1 MQRTV
6 VPAKPSATSAS
17 AHSPPPSAGR
27 TARQTFRSLSHW
39 GAFNAHVENGQLVA
53 VTPFEHDRHP
63 NTLNDAWPE
72 MVYAKHRVTQPMVRA
87 GWLNAPRGTPAG
99 VRGSDTFVPVS
110 WNDALDLVAGEVAR
124 VREQHGNASIFGGSY
139 GWASAGRFHHA
150 RQLLHRFLW
159 ACGGATQQVTNYS
172 FGAAM
177 MLVPHVIGN
186 IEAVAGPVTEWREIF
201 AHTENFVAFGGLPS
215 KNWKVE
221 SGGAGTHAF
230 ADHAAQARASAIA
243 FTSISPLRDDGVA
256 AFGARWLPIRPNS
269 DTALILALAYVVN
282 ERGATDRAFLARCCT
297 GADRFLAYVDGSADG
312 VAKSPAWAAAL
323 TGVPAEEIVALAESF
338 IGKRTLF
345 TASWALQRAEHGE
358 QPYWALIALAALLGQ
373 PGLPGGGIGFGYG
386 SVNTM
391 GAPAYRTPAFGMPV
405 RTHAADI
412 KIPVARVADMLLE
425 PGATLDFDGTTIT
438 YPDIH
443 MVYWSGGNPF
453 HHHQDLFRLRAAFA
467 KPDTI
472 VVHEPWWT
480 ATARHADIVL
490 PATTPLERND
500 IGGSSRDP
508 YLFAMQRAIE
518 PVGQA
523 RNDFDI
529 FGALAQRLGVRD
541 GFDEGLDEDGWLRR
555 IYDSAQKRLAER
567 GIATP
572 PFERFWSDGYITVP
586 EPSAP
591 LTPLA
596 AFRADPVAHKLA
608 TPSGKIELYSQTIA
622 DFGYDDVLG
631 HAAWREPRE
640 WLGAALAARF
650 PLHLVSTQPA
660 DKLHGQ
666 MDGSAESQRA
676 KVAGRGELLMNPVDA
691 GARGIASGD
700 VVRVFNDRGATLAG
714 LRVTDDI
721 IAGTVRLPTGAW
733 FDPLPGDERLDTHGN
748 PNAVTQDV
756 GTSRIGQG
764 CAAQS
769 CLVEVEAYAGIP
781 PPVTAFRQPA
791 T

>member
-1 MQRTV
+1 MQRTAG
-6 VPAKPSATSAS
+6 PAKPSATSAGE
-17 AHSPPPSAGR
+17 HNPQPSEAVGA
-27 TARQTFRSLSHW
+27 ARQTFRSLSHW
-39 GAFNAHVENGQLVA
+39 GAFNAHVENGRLVA
-53 VTPFEHDRHP
+53 VTPFEHDPHP
-63 NTLNDAWPE
+63 NTLIDAWPE
-72 MVYAKHRVTQPMVRA
+72 MVYAKHRVAQPMVRA
-87 GWLNAPRGTPAG
+87 GWLNAPRGKPAG
-99 VRGSDTFVPVS
+99 VRGGDAFVPVA
-110 WNDALDLVAGEVAR
+110 WDVALDLVAGEVAR
-124 VREQHGNASIFGGSY
+124 VRARHGNASIFGGSY

-159 ACGGATQQVTNYS
+159 AAGGATLQATNYS

-186 IEAVAGPVTEWREIF
+186 IESVAGPVTEWREIF

-221 SGGAGTHAF
+221 SGGAGLHSF
-230 ADHAAQARASAIA
+230 ADHAAQARASEIA
-243 FTSISPLRDDGVA
+243 FTSISPMRDDGVA

-282 ERGATDRAFLARCCT
+282 ARGAVDRDFLANCCVGGET
-297 GADRFLAYVDGSADG
+297 FIAYVDGSADG
-312 VAKSPAWAAAL
+312 QPKSPAWAAPL
-323 TGVPAEEIVALAESF
+323 TGIAAETIVALAESL

-345 TASWALQRAEHGE
+345 TASWALQRAENGE

-373 PGLPGGGIGFGYG
+373 PGLPGGGVGFGYG
-386 SVNTM
+386 SINTM
-391 GAPAYRTPAFGMPV
+391 GAPAYRTPAFGMPA
-405 RTHAADI
+405 RSHQADI
-412 KIPVARVADMLLE
+412 KIPVARIADMLLD
-425 PGATLDFDGTTIT
+425 PGGTLAFDGTTIT
-438 YPDIH
+438 YPDIRL
-443 MVYWSGGNPF
+443 VYWSGGNPF
-453 HHHQDLFRLRAAFA
+453 HHHQDLFRLREAFA

-508 YLFAMQRAIE
+508 YLFAMQRAIA
-518 PVGQA
+518 PVAEA

-529 FGALAQRLGVRD
+529 FGALAERLGVRD

-555 IYDSAQKRLAER
+555 IYATAQQRLAER
-567 GIATP
+567 EIATP
-572 PFERFWSDGYITVP
+572 PFEEFWANGYLTIP
-586 EPSAP
+586 AP
-591 LTPLA
+591 LTATTPLA
-596 AFRADPVAHKLA
+596 AFRADPVANKLA
-608 TPSGKIELYSQTIA
+608 TPSGKIELFSQTIA
-622 DFGYDDVLG
+622 DFGYDDVPG
-631 HAAWREPRE
+631 HPVWREPHE
-640 WLGAALAARF
+640 WLGSPLAARF

-666 MDGSAESQRA
+666 MDGSAEAQRA
-676 KVAGRGELLMNPVDA
+676 KVAGRGELLMHPGDA
-691 GARGIASGD
+691 RARGIADGD

-714 LRVTDDI
+714 VRVTNDI
-721 IAGTVRLPTGAW
+721 IAGVVRLPTGAW

-769 CLVEVEAYAGIP
+769 CLVEVAAYAGTP
-781 PPVTAFRQPA
+781 PPVTAFRSP
-791 T
+791 